1 MTTPAITVSTQPVA
15 CFDLDGTIVEPGGS
29 IRHALDAAV
38 RHGGLKPFA
47 KDEVLIG
54 MPLRDILRT
63 RTDDTAA
70 IEEMVEVFRDT
81 HMNESWKRVR
91 YHEGFPEVI
100 QEVRAAGFRTAIVT
114 TKGEQ
119 ESVRL
124 MEGLGIVDLWDTIV
138 GDDDVRPLKPDP
150 APVIAACRRLGV
162 HPRQA
167 IMIGDTSFDVDAGK
181 AAGAWTIGVTW
192 GSGMQWGASPE
203 GANVLVHDAPQLLTA
218 VQEWRR
224 HNP

>member
-1 MTTPAITVSTQPVA
+1 MTSRRVA

-38 RHGGLKPFA
+38 RHGGHEPFA
-47 KDEVLIG
+47 EDEVLIG

-63 RTDDTAA
+63 RTSDLDA
-70 IEEMVEVFRDT
+70 IEEMVEVFRET

-91 YHEGFPEVI
+91 YHEGFPQLI
-100 QEVRAAGFRTAIVT
+100 QDVRDLGLPTAIVT
-114 TKGEQ
+114 TKGEA
-119 ESVRL
+119 EAVRL
-124 MEGLGIVDLWDTIV
+124 MEELDIADLWDTIV

-150 APVIAACRRLGV
+150 APVIAACGRLGA
-162 HPRQA
+162 HPRDA
-167 IMIGDTSFDVDAGK
+167 VMIGDTSFDVHAGK

-192 GSGMQWGASPE
+192 GSGMNWGAGPQD
-203 GANVLVHDAPQLLTA
+203 ADVLVDDAPQLLSA
-218 VQEWRR
+218 IQDWHR